1 MSKDVLIAIAGG
13 LLTALL
19 YLSTET
25 GNPATHIFALLTL
38 LPLFMVGLAK
48 GLAAAAISGAVAVV
62 VTGVAVKFTLAVMFT
77 LAYGVPAVAMVRMA
91 LMNQQTPEGTNEWY
105 PAGRMMSLLTG

>member
-25 GNPATHIFALLTL
+25 GNPATLVFAYFTL
-38 LPLFMVGLAK
+38 LPLFMVGLADFYIWM
-48 GLAAAAISGAVAVV
+48 AASGQITDVRILETDGAMLRPGPRKPAIIRA
-62 VTGVAVKFTLAVMFT
+62 
-77 LAYGVPAVAMVRMA
+77 
-91 LMNQQTPEGTNEWY
+91 
-105 PAGRMMSLLTG
+105 